1 MVRKSSDRTRISR
14 LKKREILPVCEGTSG
29 ESCPSCPIGQAL
41 HTNKVWPDFLRER
54 VLQEYELGSTIFHQG
69 NVVGFVFMLFE
80 GFVKLSINDGIG
92 GHRVIAV
99 HSATQSPCMILD
111 PLSLDQAIHS
121 YTCEALS
128 DCRVYC
134 LPKPAFLWFM
144 REEFNLVKFALSEV
158 SRELEMFLE
167 RAKREV
173 NTSGRERLAHL
184 LLSLLYIQGP
194 PEGEMHTITLPL
206 NRQELASMIGVTRE
220 TFSRLLRG
228 LTQSGAIA
236 LSEDDMIII
245 RKLEQL
251 SKIAGPSQIRN

>member
-1 MVRKSSDRTRISR
+1 MMRKSLDRTRIPQS
-14 LKKREILPVCEGTSG
+14 KKPEMLPVCEGTRG
-29 ESCPSCPIGQAL
+29 ERCANCQIGQAL

-54 VLQEYELGSTIFHQG
+54 VLQEYQLGSTIFHQG
-69 NVVGFVFMLFE
+69 NVVGFVFLLFE

-111 PLSLDQAIHS
+111 PASLVQAVHS
-121 YTCEALS
+121 YTCEAVSACQL
-128 DCRVYC
+128 YC
-134 LPKPAFLWFM
+134 FPKPAFLWFM
-144 REEFNLVKFALSEV
+144 KEEFNLAKFALSEI
-158 SRELEMFLE
+158 SQELEMFLD
-167 RAKREV
+167 RAKREL

-184 LLSLLYIQGP
+184 LLSLLYIQGS

-220 TFSRLLRG
+220 TFSRLLRA

-236 LSEDDMIII
+236 LSEDDSIII
-245 RKLEQL
+245 RKPAEL
-251 SKIAGPSQIRN
+251 SKIAGLSQISN